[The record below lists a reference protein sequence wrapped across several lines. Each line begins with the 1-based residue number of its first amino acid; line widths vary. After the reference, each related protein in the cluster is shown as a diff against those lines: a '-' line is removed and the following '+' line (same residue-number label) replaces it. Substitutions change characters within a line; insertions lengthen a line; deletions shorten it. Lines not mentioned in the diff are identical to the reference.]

1 MIGIVI
7 AVIIVLVLLFL
18 WLSER
23 VFERTNYYKRFY
35 GQNEKFKK
43 NQKVDYVN
51 TGSTFAS
58 FGIDYDS
65 AKESGLNL
73 ALCPQS
79 IEYDFKM
86 LKHFESRYNP
96 GAIVFIVI
104 SDLAFAK
111 EKYNEKQ
118 YYEKY
123 YSILSMD
130 EVEHPNVLKTI
141 RAKFFPILYNW
152 KNFLRFYKDVSPY
165 NEYKL
170 SVNENDREY
179 IEAEAFARGQS
190 WIQEFG
196 ITNLNDNNQAK
207 AFKASF
213 SYNVKIV
220 GEMISWCTERN
231 YKPVIVNLP
240 VSAEMEALFSKE
252 FLDAFYYDQINAILN
267 TYKVSFI
274 DLQHNPKL
282 SDYLLYIDSCRLN
295 KVGREVVTKLLI
307 DESRKI

>member
-7 AVIIVLVLLFL
+7 AAIIVFALLFL

-23 VFERTNYYKRFY
+23 IFERTNYYKRFY
-35 GQNEKFKK
+35 GQNKK
-43 NQKVDYVN
+43 LKGNQKVDYVN

-65 AKESGLNL
+65 VKVSGLNL

-86 LKHFESRYNP
+86 LKHFERRYNP

-111 EKYNEKQ
+111 ERYDEKQ

-123 YSILSMD
+123 YSIMRMD
-130 EVEHPNVLKTI
+130 EVEHPNVLKTV
-141 RAKFFPILYNW
+141 RAKCFPILYSW
-152 KNFLRFYKDVSPY
+152 KNFLRFYKDVSPD
-165 NEYKL
+165 NDYKL
-170 SVNENDREY
+170 CVNENDREY
-179 IEAEAFARGQS
+179 IEAEAFVRGQS
-190 WIQEFG
+190 WMQEFG
-196 ITNLNDNNQAK
+196 ITSLNDKNQAK
-207 AFKASF
+207 GFKAPFSF
-213 SYNVKIV
+213 NVKTV
-220 GEMISWCTERN
+220 GEMISWCKERGF
-231 YKPVIVNLP
+231 KPVIINLP
-240 VSAEMEALFSKE
+240 VTAELKDLFSKE

-274 DLQHNPKL
+274 DLQQNPKL

-307 DESRKI
+307 DESRKV